1 MLKLIEYLCYTFF
14 AVLILYYLMLIFRT
28 RMVSKYRDKV
38 RSRTNMD
45 YLDMPD
51 FHEMCNKWWIPL
63 KDKYWLK
70 NK

>member
-14 AVLILYYLMLIFRT
+14 AVLILYHLMLFFR
-28 RMVSKYRDKV
+28 VSRVAKYRDKV

-63 KDKYWLK
+63 QDKYWLK
-70 NK
+70 